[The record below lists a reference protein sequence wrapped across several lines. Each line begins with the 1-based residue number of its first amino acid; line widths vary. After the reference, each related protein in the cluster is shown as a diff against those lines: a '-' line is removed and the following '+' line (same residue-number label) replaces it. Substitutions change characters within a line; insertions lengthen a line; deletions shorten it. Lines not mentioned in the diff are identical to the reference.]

1 MKKNLSC
8 FFAGSVDMASLEMAK
23 GETTKTKNQI
33 KLNVIHGYSL
43 SLSLSLYKRII
54 SLGRNQKQQQKM
66 VGFFVLLCC
75 YWNYQT
81 TNENK
86 FHGGRKF
93 VLDSKTTTTT
103 TRNDDN
109 NQN

>member
-33 KLNVIHGYSL
+33 KLNVIHGY